1 MSDNKKAVISGIAY
15 TFASFATAG
24 MAFLTT
30 PIFTRLMSQTDFGAF
45 NNFTSWQSVL
55 TVIIS
60 LNLSATFI
68 SARFDYKNEFES
80 YVYSMIAFTGVAILI
95 FLFVVNIWPKLF
107 INALNMPLKYINL
120 LIIYIFF
127 SQTVGIFQTKEQ
139 FDFKYKSSILVG
151 IINSIGTAI
160 ISILLVYILNDK
172 LKGRIIGYTIPTI
185 LIGAILIFFI
195 VREGKKIRVKHL
207 KYALPICLPFIPHML
222 SLSLL
227 NSMDRIMINKIC
239 GNEETAL
246 YSLAYTCSSIV
257 TVLMTS
263 MNTAY
268 SPWLARKLEKR
279 EYNLITK
286 FSYVY
291 ILTFIFLLLG
301 ILLIAPEILFI
312 LGGKAYSEA
321 VFVMPPVITGCAMQM
336 MYTMHV
342 NIEQFNR
349 KTIGMAIA
357 SVIAAISN
365 YILNY
370 IFIPIYG
377 YIAAAYTTY
386 ISYLI
391 LLLLHIYLVKKI
403 KVGKIYDNKF
413 ILVIILSLSLIML
426 LFNGL
431 YLSDY
436 IRYIVIL
443 IYIIMFLVLLK
454 KEGKNLVKI
463 FKQ

>member
-1 MSDNKKAVISGIAY
+1 
-15 TFASFATAG
+15 
-24 MAFLTT
+24 
-30 PIFTRLMSQTDFGAF
+30 
-45 NNFTSWQSVL
+45 
-55 TVIIS
+55 
-60 LNLSATFI
+60 
-68 SARFDYKNEFES
+68 
-80 YVYSMIAFTGVAILI
+80 
-95 FLFVVNIWPKLF
+95 
-107 INALNMPLKYINL
+107 
-120 LIIYIFF
+120 
-127 SQTVGIFQTKEQ
+127 
-139 FDFKYKSSILVG
+139 
-151 IINSIGTAI
+151 
-160 ISILLVYILNDK
+160 
-172 LKGRIIGYTIPTI
+172 
-185 LIGAILIFFI
+185 
-195 VREGKKIRVKHL
+195 
-207 KYALPICLPFIPHML
+207 ML